1 MVLDMRLPGK
11 DGIEVLKEAR
21 VQRPQLKGII
31 ITAYPSVETAVEA
44 MKLGAVDYLP
54 KPVAPDALE
63 KLIQETLGPV
73 QVEIVEAPAVEEVIA
88 IPRVLERAIKLSEEQ
103 CGKCGLCYSIC
114 PFEAISLDTNTGLVM
129 VDIEKCQVCG
139 ICASICPAGAIESAY
154 YDYKSLTGY
163 VREQMK
169 ALETKTLVIMCRGS
183 SPPSCE
189 ILDVLKEQNVRGFI
203 PLRIPC
209 VGRLSA
215 EFYLQALLLGINKII
230 AVQCDA
236 DFCRFKEG
244 SQINTR
250 RVLLLRALLK
260 QFGFGSDVLTIIK
273 NPLKAVYDTGKCV
286 GCDKC
291 EFICPYKAI
300 KAQPLATPQIDIE
313 ACKGCGACALVCPHL
328 AIQLK
333 GFEYQPSF
341 QVIQKYG
348 AEAERLKAAGISP
361 VILVFCCQWAEF
373 SALEQARNRFVREN
387 AIIVEIPCYN
397 GLNPM
402 QVLEAL
408 RSGFDGVLVIA
419 CSEEDCKLKEGRKI
433 AERNV
438 SALRKVLDKLDIAE
452 RFEICTASPRY
463 IGDFDS
469 KLESFIAKIA
479 SLLKVGRGLLDYV

>member
-1 MVLDMRLPGK
+1 M
-11 DGIEVLKEAR
+11 
-21 VQRPQLKGII
+21 
-31 ITAYPSVETAVEA
+31 
-44 MKLGAVDYLP
+44 
-54 KPVAPDALE
+54 
-63 KLIQETLGPV
+63 
-73 QVEIVEAPAVEEVIA
+73 EAPAVEEVIA
-88 IPRVLERAIKLSEEQ
+88 IPRVLERAIKLNEDQ
-103 CGKCGLCYSIC
+103 CGKCQLCYSIC
-114 PFEAISLDTNTGLVM
+114 PFEAISLDTNTGLVII
-129 VDIEKCQVCG
+129 DIEKCQVCG
-139 ICASICPAGAIESAY
+139 ICASICPSDAIESAY
-154 YDYKSLTGY
+154 YDYKSLTDY

-189 ILDVLKEQNVRGFI
+189 ILDVLKEQNVRGFV
-203 PLRIPC
+203 PLRTPC
-209 VGRLSA
+209 VGRLST

-236 DFCRFKEG
+236 DFCRFDKG
-244 SQINTR
+244 SEINTR

-260 QFGFGSDVLTIIK
+260 QLGFGSDVLTIIK
-273 NPLKAVYDTGKCV
+273 NPLKAVYDTEKCV

-300 KAQPLATPQIDIE
+300 EAQPLATPQINFE

-333 GFEYQPSF
+333 GFEYQPSS
-341 QVIQKYG
+341 QAIQKYR
-348 AEAERLKAAGISP
+348 AEVEKLKVNGISP
-361 VILVFCCQWAEF
+361 VVLVFCCQWAEF
-373 SALEQARNRFVREN
+373 SALDRGRDGFVREN
-387 AIIVEIPCYN
+387 AIIVEIPCYK
-397 GLNPM
+397 GLDPV

-408 RSGFDGVLVIA
+408 RSGFDGVLAIV
-419 CSEEDCKLKEGRKI
+419 CSEEDCKLKEGRET

-438 SALRKVLDKLDIAE
+438 SALRKVLAKLDLAE

-479 SLLKVGRGLLDYV
+479 SLLKMGRGVLDYV